1 MTQKDSNR
9 LEIDQLTAARR
20 QHGLTRIASCEH
32 LLERIDDARINCNA
46 CIGDDANPLLT
57 MAERLATGRSQA

>member
-1 MTQKDSNR
+1 
-9 LEIDQLTAARR
+9 LTAARR